1 VPDKDYP
8 LYLTTGRVL
17 YQYHTGTMTRRAKGC
32 NERYPES
39 LVEIHPKDAQKYGI
53 TDGRSV
59 RVASRRG
66 AVEAKASV
74 TERSPEGTVF
84 MSFHFSEA
92 RVNLITN
99 PALDPVCKIPEY
111 KVCAVKIEAA

>member
-1 VPDKDYP
+1 
-8 LYLTTGRVL
+8 
-17 YQYHTGTMTRRAKGC
+17 
-32 NERYPES
+32 
-39 LVEIHPKDAQKYGI
+39 VEIHPKDALKYGI

-66 AVEAKASV
+66 TSRQGFRDGAL
-74 TERSPEGTVF
+74 PEGTVF

-99 PALDPVCKIPEY
+99 RP
-111 KVCAVKIEAA
+111 